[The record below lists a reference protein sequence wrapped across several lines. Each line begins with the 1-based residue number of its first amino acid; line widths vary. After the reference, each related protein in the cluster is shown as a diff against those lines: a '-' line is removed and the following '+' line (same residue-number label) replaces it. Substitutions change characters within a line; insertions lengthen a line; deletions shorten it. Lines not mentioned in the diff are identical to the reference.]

1 MANDDTE
8 IRSLLY
14 EYLQKQ
20 SYRATAVADGKGL
33 RAAVATSHPDLITL
47 DLMLPGEDGLTLCR
61 ELRAKSEIR
70 RNPPKSEILI
80 IFAIIGRK
88 KAWTYVGLVALFSAS
103 AGMTCGAWVDGTSL
117 WTLALGLAEFV
128 VVLATLLFVA
138 GRNIPSVK
146 GV

>member
-20 SYRATAVADGKGL
+20 GYRATAVADGKGL

-61 ELRAKSEIR
+61 ELRAKSEI
-70 RNPPKSEILI
+70 LI
-80 IFAIIGRK
+80 ISAIIGRK
-88 KAWTYVGLVALFSAS
+88 KAWTYVGLVDLLSAS
-103 AGMTCGAWVDGTSL
+103 AGMTYGAWVDGTSL

>member
-20 SYRATAVADGKGL
+20 SYRATAVANGKGL

-80 IFAIIGRK
+80 ISAIIGRK
-88 KAWTYVGLVALFSAS
+88 KAWTYVGLVDLLSAS
-103 AGMTCGAWVDGTSL
+103 AGMTYGAWVDGTSL